1 MGSII
6 TLEHFLQKNR
16 SLMHLTISNCADLES
31 ILPHDHVWPICTS
44 LRSVSIYNCDKLG
57 TLPDA
62 LYNLHYL
69 ENFDVDCCR
78 NLRFFPSITSFPQ
91 NLKISCNDEVL
102 PVLLFCMPLQNLAI
116 RNCPH
121 LISIPDL
128 RNLHSLTHL
137 RIYSC
142 PNLISIPGLKEF
154 PSLTHLQIYSCPILI
169 SIPDLKELHSLT
181 RLEIRSCSKLKSIPD
196 LKELP
201 SLTRLDIC
209 DCSDLILIPGLKE
222 LSSFTQLKISGCHN
236 LISISDIRE
245 LRFLTHLGIRKCQ
258 KLRCVPDGLDCPTR
272 LKCLWVG
279 DICEEL
285 NSFPSL
291 NSILH
296 SRAPL
301 QRLHLYGWDSLNS
314 LPEAIKYFTAL
325 QVLEIS
331 EFGEMISLPDWLGNL
346 SSLQTLCIYYCK
358 NMMYL
363 PTIQA
368 MRRLIKL
375 EELEIYE
382 CPKLKKRCA
391 EGSGT
396 EWPKIAHIPI
406 FTTTHWSDRYYRKSY
421 D

>member
-1 MGSII
+1 
-6 TLEHFLQKNR
+6 
-16 SLMHLTISNCADLES
+16 MHLTISNCADLES

-78 NLRFFPSITSFPQ
+78 NLRSFPSITSFPQ

-102 PVLLFCMPLQNLAI
+102 PVLLFCMSLQNLAI

-142 PNLISIPGLKEF
+142 PNLISIPGLKEL
-154 PSLTHLQIYSCPILI
+154 P
-169 SIPDLKELHSLT
+169 SLT

-222 LSSFTQLKISGCHN
+222 LSSFTQLQISGCHN
-236 LISISDIRE
+236 LISIPDIRE

-258 KLRCVPDGLDCPTR
+258 KLRCVLDGLDCLTR
-272 LKCLWVG
+272 LKCLWIG
-279 DICEEL
+279 DICKEL

-296 SRAPL
+296 SCAPL

-325 QVLEIS
+325 RVLEIS

-368 MRRLIKL
+368 MRCLIKL

-396 EWPKIAHIPI
+396 EWPKIAHILI